1 MPTPAKPYA
10 VLVSEKKSHRTKK
23 ELKARK
29 EAEEALITGTKLKE
43 RPEVRNNPIAHK
55 EFQRVDKI
63 LKTINKND
71 AIYEPVINRY
81 CLIQAEVLDFEQKRE
96 KTYEIICTM
105 RDYFEEALEDMSP
118 EEKILS
124 IMDVGDKL
132 DKLTKTIIAY
142 DRQIQAKRKMLFD
155 IEKENIMTIAAALR
169 NIPKSQEKAENQ
181 LLKALNGN

>member
-96 KTYEIICTM
+96 RTYDTICSM
-105 RDYFEEALEDMSP
+105 RDCFEEAIEGMPP
-118 EEKILS
+118 EEKVIL
-124 IMDVGDKL
+124 IMDISDKL
-132 DKLTKTIIAY
+132 EKLTKTVIAY
-142 DRQIQAKRKMLFD
+142 DKQIQVKRKMLFD

-169 NIPKSQEKAENQ
+169 NIPKSQEKTENP